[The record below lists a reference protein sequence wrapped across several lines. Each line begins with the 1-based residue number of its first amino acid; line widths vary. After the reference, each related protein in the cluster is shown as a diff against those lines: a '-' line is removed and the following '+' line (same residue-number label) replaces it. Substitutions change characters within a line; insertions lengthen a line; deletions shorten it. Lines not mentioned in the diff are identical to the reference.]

1 MGRRLRRRRR
11 VLLDLGG
18 EDPGCRLGWQVQH
31 EFSVTQASSS
41 RAALELLQEVFGR
54 GTILEQH
61 RADNHRV
68 SLCRFSAKRRAQL
81 VGSVVPFFEERPL
94 RTAKRA
100 DFEQFAL
107 VLQMMGRGEHLHE
120 AGLRRIASITETVHR
135 RQRSRFLESSEA
147 IRQPALT
154 DGESKIWS

>member
-18 EDPGCRLGWQVQH
+18 AEPRVSARLAGPARVLGHPGVLI
-31 EFSVTQASSS
+31 TS
-41 RAALELLQEVFGR
+41 RARTPPAGVRVRHDPRAAPCRQPSSVAVPLQREAASGAR
-54 GTILEQH
+54 
-61 RADNHRV
+61 
-68 SLCRFSAKRRAQL
+68 
-81 VGSVVPFFEERPL
+81 GSVVPFFEERPL

-100 DFEQFAL
+100 DFEQFVT
-107 VLQMMGRGEHLHE
+107 VLEMMGRGEHLRE
-120 AGLRRIASITETVHR
+120 DGLRRVASITETMNR